1 MFAIIIIIIDW
12 NFISKSSIFI
22 SLFLYLTPQ
31 SQKWFFPVILLDGLE
46 LSVHV
51 FYSQFLE
58 I

>member
-31 SQKWFFPVILLDGLE
+31 SQK
-46 LSVHV
+46 
-51 FYSQFLE
+51 
-58 I
+58 